1 MPSPSMLYI
10 AGGGVATVALQSTAV
25 QLSTTSAPCTMVVIQ
40 GVSTN
45 TSLLVV
51 ANSTAKLLATGRV
64 GLPVYWGS
72 TSQPVTV
79 YATDV
84 SQLYID
90 GISTEKVSYVYYKY
104 GMAS

>member
-1 MPSPSMLYI
+1 MLYI
-10 AGGGVATVALQSTAV
+10 AGGGMQTISTQSTAV
-25 QLSTTSAPCTMVVIQ
+25 QLSTTSKPCNMVVIQ
-40 GVSTN
+40 GVSSN
-45 TSLLVV
+45 TSMLVV
-51 ANSTAKLLATGRV
+51 ANSTAQLSAASRV
-64 GLPVYWGS
+64 GIPVYWGS

-79 YATDV
+79 FATDV